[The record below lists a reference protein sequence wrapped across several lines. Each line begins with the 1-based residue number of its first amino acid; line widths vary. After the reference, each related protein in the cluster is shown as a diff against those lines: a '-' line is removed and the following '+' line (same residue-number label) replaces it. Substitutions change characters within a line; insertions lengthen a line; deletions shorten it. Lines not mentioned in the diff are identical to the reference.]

1 MADFNFENL
10 TEEQKAAIQE
20 FLYKKY
26 SEQPSSDESQ
36 FVIPFIAMN
45 DGHTPAQVK
54 AIAKGLYK
62 DIQRSPFLRKT
73 GTFTEDGRI
82 EDIDITPLVY
92 YGTLQQAKIAP
103 TLENI
108 DVKLYF
114 REPALHKVPSND
126 PSNGEFADSYVWREL
141 PVGFH
146 VYNNDTVYGYEWL
159 VLQDNYVGTN
169 GIYNLHMNIEDG
181 IGVCKFAGTQAPI
194 NLAGVQYKIV
204 ITAKNLWNREFSL
217 LDSMPLLHSLTASS
231 DELAPTVNA
240 IKEYYAKAVETLKV
254 VTKELYV
261 ADAEEPVLYANED
274 GVTINNLTLGNIEN
288 LEAFVTALSEDLDG
302 HRNAAIDGA
311 DYDEDGKLLSPH
323 GIKNTGFTGNIA
335 AHSLDGL
342 TLSNGYQALV
352 DNVVGRYA
360 YIPFVA
366 NDNSIGLG
374 TTINYYTRGAG
385 VDPTLMYRRTFEA
398 LPRTNTLNIVDI
410 SGQDELS
417 NVLYSLAIGTN
428 IFNASLEKADE
439 ILTVKLTAGNAKRDP
454 VKLDVNTVAT
464 SKVELG
470 DDTIVDKAWVD
481 YISGSSS
488 IAYKIPIS
496 ELLAIKVK
504 DSLGADLV
512 PNRETDADGYPVTT
526 WDTSDFEDHDLE
538 LAAKAFTEDGFNT
551 AEGATG
557 LDKLGSALQALYELP
572 LSTYEYKRGQQSYKE
587 QIGIFVERVNQ
598 FRDKLAELRGTGEGA
613 NGVPAADNYLVHKR
627 ATCLQSN
634 NEKIVDYDKGLS
646 IADNSLDQGTDF
658 TARVANNE
666 YTYTEEEIK
675 SIAHYLDL
683 MTSKQELQHEIR
695 NTVGILLKA
704 AKETQERLIDVETA
718 VYGFDAETI
727 PGSDASRK
735 AFVDG
740 HIATELQTVLNSSPL
755 LLGLNRLMRAVCL
768 ELYNTTDLESIDAEI
783 RSVVG
788 DSDTLKEKV
797 TVKSRMD
804 KVDDILSAL
813 ITQSSAITKYYTEN
827 VFNDES
833 AHTYTD
839 VYDIAGTKQTITDD
853 ATITEDEHILDNLAD
868 DHTETKDAD
877 KDRLWRNLPAAEDVT
892 DEAKDAVTFANIAD
906 STHKHT
912 PKAEESGSVRVPETV
927 EFEHTDIDKDGNP
940 TVRTW
945 KGLAIEKD
953 EETGTYHPV
962 FKTKAVAW
970 DHDKLERIN
979 KKLSEVTKDV
989 YGTDDVT
996 ASLPN
1001 RTEVLRRNITN
1012 LVDDLYPNRSFA
1024 VEKPHDV
1031 GDEESDIRLPF
1042 KTSKVQVP
1050 EEASVASMQT
1060 DEPDDTET
1068 HTSIIPWIDNE
1079 LFNFSIA
1086 NNFVRTFDDATTREV
1101 FNNRLFNL
1109 YDDPKGYLKNKQISL
1124 RSVGN
1129 GIVDGLNFDS
1139 SKLVTDPTVFDPANY
1154 GTYKKAYSRLDML
1167 ENLIGVKDCYI
1178 TDLLQPT
1185 TAEAKSAILD
1195 SLGIDSLNATILD
1208 AEAQKQDLVQ
1218 VRAHL
1223 VTLRDTLT
1231 ARIGVV
1237 SNQITTIDR
1246 ELQDGANEV
1255 ARCESEYNQAV
1266 ASMNSREQ
1274 ELHTAE
1280 AAVVEA
1286 QNAVTSAQATLDAA
1300 SAATAA
1306 AWEAYQEAIRNRNNA
1321 DMAWRD
1327 AGRLLENQSQD
1338 NYTYQNFYENA
1349 RSLASRLQTT
1359 ATQCIRNGF
1368 TGLGKI
1374 PSAAEELGEGYDENS
1389 VFNAIVDSSSDLY
1402 FAISNS
1408 AVSGY
1413 LYSTGGTLYYS
1424 PTNALIDKINAE
1436 ATEFIAIRQAAFDAA
1451 IENHNTRLQ
1460 RDYDEALE
1468 EYTTYQNWKNEYAS
1482 IPNKDREA
1490 WLAEHPMPT
1499 VREVPPT
1506 LPTFANTVD
1515 DLDPAE
1521 KSALPDPE
1529 SLVKVFD
1536 EDTSVSVYNL
1546 ENAYLPILAWNRIVE
1561 GLVDDVN
1568 EYENLYNE
1576 ASTTQRVAIN
1586 SDLQKHRNY
1595 EDETGTAYRNAV
1607 DIEQQK
1613 QTDWNSCSYA
1623 ENQAN
1628 QARVDAVGFLDNKR
1642 TAVDTARTRY
1652 ETATVN
1658 VATCNSNLNVATNAQ
1673 ASRQATKTSLEETKQ
1688 HFENYRTATVARLNE
1703 LDTNLNGIFDLL
1715 PSYTAELSF
1724 QDLRYAIGLIEDDEK
1739 DEAAAE
1745 LLASSNLGFV
1755 LSRKQK
1761 TIQERVTTL
1770 EAFADEISKGL
1781 GIIDRCRLLEE
1792 QTLRDLRDS
1801 GDFISNLRFESQNAI
1816 DTLHHLAE
1824 LNSDQ
1829 NEEHLIFDLDLSE
1842 SFKTETVDTRAHN
1855 ADIWKI
1861 VRCSKEVSKS
1871 AYDERAAKYTI
1882 TGRLAIDPNYLNFA
1896 EANTQIQNSYEQWA
1910 TTAYTITVKY
1920 ISSPNEIAATTSADY
1935 YKTIYL
1941 FRKTPTTK
1949 LYRLFNNADN
1959 STAHID
1965 EVLVGGKGWQNQT
1978 EYNIYKTM
1986 SDMFTSL
1993 FTKNL
1998 DDVNSLYYKMMKLAH
2013 PTGSMCMTLE
2023 NPLTGDPRSNPL
2035 SGGRYYYP
2043 DSESIFGTSGNINN
2057 ANSLIISAASSASR
2071 PDRLIPGNPAAEFG
2085 GLWLLVGRTYMPK
2098 TSAVSVSTKSVLD
2111 SFTIQGTS
2119 MSASYD
2125 YSYAS
2130 GYSYNVSPNPHS
2142 HDAAINKTGVVSGV
2156 SDARLEPMYIW
2167 VRVDGST
2174 YNIGNGTNN
2183 ATNADSSANSSGTS
2197 SGATGGSSSS
2207 SGGYS
2212 SSSDGFAWH
2221 SDDVQNSSSSSGDKT
2236 GHVNLIP

>member
-54 AIAKGLYK
+54 AVAKGLYK

-126 PSNGEFADSYVWREL
+126 PSNGDFADSYVWREL

-261 ADAEEPVLYANED
+261 ADTEDPVLFANED
-274 GVTINNLTLGNIEN
+274 GVTIKNLTLGNIEN
-288 LEAFVTALSEDLDG
+288 LETFITALSEDFDD
-302 HRNAAIDGA
+302 HKNTAIENAE
-311 DYDEDGKLLSPH
+311 YTEDGKLLSPH
-323 GIKNTGFTGNIA
+323 GIKNAGFKGNLA

-352 DNVVGRYA
+352 DDVVGKYA
-360 YIPFVA
+360 YIPYVA

-374 TTINYYTRGAG
+374 TTVNFYTRGAG
-385 VDPTLMYRRTFEA
+385 VDPTLMYKRTFEV

-428 IFNASLEKADE
+428 IFNASLEKANE
-439 ILTVKLTAGNAKRDP
+439 ILTVRLTAGNAKKDP
-454 VKLDVNTVAT
+454 VKLDVNTVST

-470 DDTIVDKAWVD
+470 GETIVDKAWVD
-481 YISGSSS
+481 YVSGNSS

-496 ELLAIKVK
+496 ELLAIKIK

-512 PNRETDADGYPVTT
+512 PNRATDADGYPVTT
-526 WDTSDFEDHDLE
+526 WDTTDFEDHDLE
-538 LAAKAFTEDGFNT
+538 LAAKTFTEDGFNT
-551 AEGATG
+551 AEGVAG
-557 LDKLGSALQALYELP
+557 LDKLGSALQAIYELP

-598 FRDKLAELRGTGEGA
+598 FRDKLAELRGTGEGE
-613 NGVPAADNYLVHKR
+613 NGVPASDNYLVHKR

-634 NEKIVDYDKGLS
+634 NEKIVDYNKGLS
-646 IADNSLDQGTDF
+646 TTDNSLDQGTDF
-658 TARVANNE
+658 TARVTNNE

-735 AFVDG
+735 AFIDG
-740 HIATELQTVLNSSPL
+740 HISKDLQTVLNSSPL

-788 DSDTLKEKV
+788 DSDTLKDKV

-813 ITQSSAITKYYTEN
+813 ITQASAITKYYTEN
-827 VFNDES
+827 VTNDES

-839 VYDIAGTKQTITDD
+839 IYNAEGTVQTISAE

-868 DHTETKDAD
+868 DHTETKDVD
-877 KDRLWRNLPAAEDVT
+877 KDRLWRNLPAAEDIT
-892 DEAKDAVTFANIAD
+892 AEAKEAVTFANIAD

-912 PKAEESGSVRVPETV
+912 PKAEESGSVRVPEVV
-927 EFEHTDIDKDGNP
+927 EFEHTDIDKDGKP
-940 TVRTW
+940 TIRTW

-953 EETGTYHPV
+953 KETGTYHPI

-1024 VEKPHDV
+1024 VEKSHDV
-1031 GDEESDIRLPF
+1031 GDDESDIRLPF
-1042 KTSKVQVP
+1042 KTSKIQTP
-1050 EEASVASMQT
+1050 EEDSVASMQL
-1060 DEPDDTET
+1060 DEPEDTET
-1068 HTSIIPWIDNE
+1068 HTSIIPWIDSE
-1079 LFNFSIA
+1079 LFNFSIS
-1086 NNFVRTFDDATTREV
+1086 NNFVKTFEDVKTREV

-1109 YDDPKGYLKNKQISL
+1109 YDEPKGYLKNKQISL

-1129 GIVDGLNFDS
+1129 GIVDGLKFDT
-1139 SKLVTDPTVFDPANY
+1139 SKLVTDPTVFDPENY

-1167 ENLIGVKDCYI
+1167 ENIIGVKDCYI
-1178 TDLLQPT
+1178 TDLLQP
-1185 TAEAKSAILD
+1185 ENSEFKSAILD
-1195 SLGIDSLNATILD
+1195 SLGIDSLNSTILD
-1208 AEAQKQDLVQ
+1208 AEAQRQDLVQ

-1223 VTLRDTLT
+1223 VTLKETLT
-1231 ARIGVV
+1231 ARIAETDT
-1237 SNQITTIDR
+1237 QIAEHDR
-1246 ELQDGANEV
+1246 NLQELEAN
-1255 ARCESEYNQAV
+1255 ATDLQNALNQAE
-1266 ASMNSREQ
+1266 ASKDTEQAKLVTLQSQVKDAQESLNTATAAQTEANQLIEVRNEELTNANTLLTQAQDAYSNRGTELDNLRSKRNLKLIYDKEVFDDISALRTATHDCILSYFQANGNETVPETVGDLEGTKFTENSIINALQNGADGQYFYTFAQATRHVTLSATETYKYSNATI
-1274 ELHTAE
+1274 LAE
-1280 AAVVEA
+1280 AINTEVEKFLEKDNAPDPEGLVKPVDPAVFNVIYTDKNKKAEEFANIYLPVLAWSEVLKYLDEYYENFKEGEYALDQEAYVSILEKQQDWENHQDETGLKLKEAEDAYSEADQAYRASLRAA
-1286 QNAVTSAQATLDAA
+1286 QNAKNEAD
-1300 SAATAA
+1300 SAA
-1306 AWEAYQEAIRNRNNA
+1306 
-1321 DMAWRD
+1321 
-1327 AGRLLENQSQD
+1327 
-1338 NYTYQNFYENA
+1338 
-1349 RSLASRLQTT
+1349 
-1359 ATQCIRNGF
+1359 
-1368 TGLGKI
+1368 
-1374 PSAAEELGEGYDENS
+1374 
-1389 VFNAIVDSSSDLY
+1389 
-1402 FAISNS
+1402 
-1408 AVSGY
+1408 
-1413 LYSTGGTLYYS
+1413 
-1424 PTNALIDKINAE
+1424 NALGNANAAVETQKIIITNK
-1436 ATEFIAIRQAAFDAA
+1436 EFDI
-1451 IENHNTRLQ
+1451 TRA
-1460 RDYDEALE
+1460 RA
-1468 EYTTYQNWKNEYAS
+1468 
-1482 IPNKDREA
+1482 
-1490 WLAEHPMPT
+1490 
-1499 VREVPPT
+1499 
-1506 LPTFANTVD
+1506 
-1515 DLDPAE
+1515 
-1521 KSALPDPE
+1521 
-1529 SLVKVFD
+1529 
-1536 EDTSVSVYNL
+1536 NL
-1546 ENAYLPILAWNRIVE
+1546 ENALQA
-1561 GLVDDVN
+1561 VN
-1568 EYENLYNE
+1568 
-1576 ASTTQRVAIN
+1576 
-1586 SDLQKHRNY
+1586 
-1595 EDETGTAYRNAV
+1595 
-1607 DIEQQK
+1607 
-1613 QTDWNSCSYA
+1613 
-1623 ENQAN
+1623 
-1628 QARVDAVGFLDNKR
+1628 
-1642 TAVDTARTRY
+1642 
-1652 ETATVN
+1652 TATIQK
-1658 VATCNSNLNVATNAQ
+1658 NAWE
-1673 ASRQATKTSLEETKQ
+1673 STRQ
-1688 HFENYRTATVARLNE
+1688 HFVDYKTATVAKLNE
-1703 LDTNLNGIFDLL
+1703 LDTNLNGIFNLL
-1715 PSYTAELSF
+1715 PSYTAELNF
-1724 QDLRYAIGLIEDDEK
+1724 QDLRRIIGLITEEEEDK
-1739 DEAAAE
+1739 VAPE

-1761 TIQERVTTL
+1761 TLQERVTTL
-1770 EAFADEISKGL
+1770 EAFADEISKGF
-1781 GIIDRCRLLEE
+1781 GIVDRCRLLEE
-1792 QTLRDLRDS
+1792 QVLRDLQDS

-1861 VRCSKEVSKS
+1861 IKYSKEVSKS
-1871 AYDERAAKYTI
+1871 AYDEGASKYTI
-1882 TGRLAIDPNYLNFA
+1882 TGRLAVDPNYLNFA
-1896 EANTQIQNSYEQWA
+1896 EPNTQIRSKYEQWS
-1910 TTAYTITVKY
+1910 TGPYTITVKY
-1920 ISSPNEIAATTSADY
+1920 ISSASEVASTSATEY
-1935 YKTIYL
+1935 YYTIYL
-1941 FRKTPTTK
+1941 LRKTPTK
-1949 LYRLFNNADN
+1949 ALHRLFNTAEDN
-1959 STAHID
+1959 TANIG

-1993 FTKNL
+1993 FTKNV
-1998 DDVNSLYYKMMKLAH
+1998 DDVNSLYYKMMKLSH
-2013 PTGSMCMTLE
+2013 PVGDLQMSIESPLAYDLLCSNLSSKFGSGYTHVFE
-2023 NPLTGDPRSNPL
+2023 
-2035 SGGRYYYP
+2035 
-2043 DSESIFGTSGNINN
+2043 GNINLV
-2057 ANSLIISAASSASR
+2057 NSVILEWAGDASR
-2071 PDRLIPGNPAAEFG
+2071 LDRNIPGNPATEFG
-2085 GLWLLVGRTYMPK
+2085 GKWILVGRACMPK
-2098 TSAVSVSTKSVLD
+2098 TSVLSVASKRVITDVAVDNQALQLQSFIDTNFVITST
-2111 SFTIQGTS
+2111 
-2119 MSASYD
+2119 A
-2125 YSYAS
+2125 
-2130 GYSYNVSPNPHS
+2130 SPNPHS
-2142 HDAAINKTGVVSGV
+2142 HSTTVSHSAVVEGVA
-2156 SDARLEPMYIW
+2156 DARLTPIYIW
-2167 VRVDGST
+2167 MRIDDEITPVLSDTKDLVT
-2174 YNIGNGTNN
+2174 
-2183 ATNADSSANSSGTS
+2183 AN
-2197 SGATGGSSSS
+2197 
-2207 SGGYS
+2207 
-2212 SSSDGFAWH
+2212 
-2221 SDDVQNSSSSSGDKT
+2221 
-2236 GHVNLIP
+2236 

>member
-114 REPALHKVPSND
+114 REPSLHKVPSND

-261 ADAEEPVLYANED
+261 ANAEDPILYANED

-288 LEAFVTALSEDLDG
+288 LEAFVTALSEDFDG
-302 HRNAAIDGA
+302 HKNAAIDGA
-311 DYDEDGKLLSPH
+311 EYDDDGKLLSPH
-323 GIKNTGFTGNIA
+323 GIRNTGFTGNIA

-374 TTINYYTRGAG
+374 TTVNFYTRGAG
-385 VDPTLMYRRTFEA
+385 VDPTLMYKRTFEA

-454 VKLDVNTVAT
+454 VKLDVNTIAT

-470 DDTIVDKAWVD
+470 GDTVVDKAWVD
-481 YISGSSS
+481 YISGNSS

-496 ELLAIKVK
+496 ELLAIRVK

-877 KDRLWRNLPAAEDVT
+877 KDRFWRNLPAAEDVT
-892 DEAKDAVTFANIAD
+892 DEAKEAVTFANIAD

-979 KKLSEVTKDV
+979 KKLSEVTKDI

-1024 VEKPHDV
+1024 VEKSHDV

-1042 KTSKVQVP
+1042 KTSKIQIP
-1050 EEASVASMQT
+1050 EENKVAAMQT
-1060 DEPDDTET
+1060 DEPDDTEE
-1068 HTSIIPWIDNE
+1068 HTSIVTWFDNE

-1086 NNFVRTFDDATTREV
+1086 NNFVRTFDDTTTREV

-1185 TAEAKSAILD
+1185 TPEAKSAILD
-1195 SLGIDSLNATILD
+1195 SLGIDSLNATVLD
-1208 AEAQKQDLVQ
+1208 AEAQRQDLVQ

-1231 ARIGVV
+1231 ARIATVD
-1237 SNQITTIDR
+1237 NQITESNRRLQEIDSTIANSASTLSQAETERDTQVAKLNNIQNLLDTAIEEAQTAQEEYNAAIQLETEKATELR
-1246 ELQDGANEV
+1246 EASTAVIIAQSAYDTKTSELQNQQNNFAVKAEFYSDVSSQAQRFSDDIQSCILSAMSSKG
-1255 ARCESEYNQAV
+1255 YNG
-1266 ASMNSREQ
+1266 
-1274 ELHTAE
+1274 
-1280 AAVVEA
+1280 
-1286 QNAVTSAQATLDAA
+1286 
-1300 SAATAA
+1300 
-1306 AWEAYQEAIRNRNNA
+1306 I
-1321 DMAWRD
+1321 
-1327 AGRLLENQSQD
+1327 
-1338 NYTYQNFYENA
+1338 
-1349 RSLASRLQTT
+1349 
-1359 ATQCIRNGF
+1359 
-1368 TGLGKI
+1368 
-1374 PSAAEELGEGYDENS
+1374 
-1389 VFNAIVDSSSDLY
+1389 
-1402 FAISNS
+1402 
-1408 AVSGY
+1408 
-1413 LYSTGGTLYYS
+1413 
-1424 PTNALIDKINAE
+1424 PTNASQLQDDDTKYTLVDALSDIYLYAMSSLNYSISRYTNLGERLDYFPREDLADVIDAIVEEFLTLKETAIQNAID
-1436 ATEFIAIRQAAFDAA
+1436 AHNNALQA
-1451 IENHNTRLQ
+1451 E
-1460 RDYDEALE
+1460 YDTALE
-1468 EYTTYQNWKNEYAS
+1468 IYQAYQNWLRDFNAVAEADRPAWELQHPRPPVATTAPELPAKITS
-1482 IPNKDREA
+1482 IDGLTE
-1490 WLAEHPMPT
+1490 E
-1499 VREVPPT
+1499 
-1506 LPTFANTVD
+1506 
-1515 DLDPAE
+1515 E
-1521 KSALPDPE
+1521 KATLPDPE
-1529 SLVKVFD
+1529 NKVKAVRSGIDFRD
-1536 EDTSVSVYNL
+1536 V
-1546 ENAYLPILAWNRIVE
+1546 YLPILDWNKVVTGLAAKKAEYGNAYNTNIQSRNEAANALTEHQLKHSDE
-1561 GLVDDVN
+1561 GIALNDALAVRDSKDSEHSAAAQDVN
-1568 EYENLYNE
+1568 RKWTAKDVADRSVNSFEEQKRIQEGVVNSAEAEVDYHRRDYNE
-1576 ASTTQRVAIN
+1576 AVN
-1586 SDLQKHRNY
+1586 SRDR
-1595 EDETGTAYRNAV
+1595 E
-1607 DIEQQK
+1607 
-1613 QTDWNSCSYA
+1613 
-1623 ENQAN
+1623 
-1628 QARVDAVGFLDNKR
+1628 
-1642 TAVDTARTRY
+1642 
-1652 ETATVN
+1652 
-1658 VATCNSNLNVATNAQ
+1658 
-1673 ASRQATKTSLEETKQ
+1673 TSLNEALGRTKQ
-1688 HFENYRTATVARLNE
+1688 HFENYRTSTIARLNE
-1703 LDTNLNGIFDLL
+1703 LDTNLNGIFNLL
-1715 PSYTAELSF
+1715 PSYTAELNF
-1724 QDLRYAIGLIEDDEK
+1724 QDLRYAIGLIEENEK
-1739 DEAAAE
+1739 DEVAAE

-1770 EAFADEISKGL
+1770 EAFADEIAKGL

-1792 QTLRDLRDS
+1792 QTLRDLKDS
-1801 GDFISNLRFESQNAI
+1801 GDFITNLRFESQNAI

-1824 LNSDQ
+1824 LNSSQ

-1842 SFKTETVDTRAHN
+1842 SFRTETRDTRAHN
-1855 ADIWKI
+1855 ADVWKI
-1861 VRCSKEVSKS
+1861 IKCSKEVSKS
-1871 AYDERAAKYTI
+1871 AYDEGAAKYTI

-1896 EANTQIQNSYEQWA
+1896 EDNTQIRNNYEQWD
-1910 TTAYTITVKY
+1910 TSAYTVTVKY
-1920 ISSPNEIAATTSADY
+1920 ISSESEIAATTSAEY

-1941 FRKTPTTK
+1941 FRKTPTTQ

-1959 STAHID
+1959 STAHIE

-1986 SDMFTSL
+1986 SNMFSSL
-1993 FTKNL
+1993 FTKNI

-2013 PTGSMCMTLE
+2013 PTNSMYMTTI
-2023 NPLTGDPRSNPL
+2023 NPLQGNQSSNPL
-2035 SGGRYYYP
+2035 LRDLSSNSWWGSSSSYI
-2043 DSESIFGTSGNINN
+2043 EETIFGYSGNTSN
-2057 ANSLIISAASSASR
+2057 ANTHIVRYAANTAR
-2071 PDRLIPGNPAAEFG
+2071 EDRQIPGNPANEFG
-2085 GLWLLVGRTYMPK
+2085 GVWILVGRACLPK
-2098 TSAVSVSTKSVLD
+2098 TAAVEVGSRDVLTGASVQATSLDVSSSGSSYALYNNGYPAGTGYSVVST
-2111 SFTIQGTS
+2111 I
-2119 MSASYD
+2119 
-2125 YSYAS
+2125 
-2130 GYSYNVSPNPHS
+2130 NPNPHG
-2142 HDAAINKTGVVSGV
+2142 HGLNTNGAGVVKSV
-2156 SDARLEPMYIW
+2156 TDARLAPVYIW
-2167 VRVDGST
+2167 MRVDGAANNNPYFSNTNVTATAT
-2174 YNIGNGTNN
+2174 YG
-2183 ATNADSSANSSGTS
+2183 ADAR
-2197 SGATGGSSSS
+2197 
-2207 SGGYS
+2207 
-2212 SSSDGFAWH
+2212 
-2221 SDDVQNSSSSSGDKT
+2221 
-2236 GHVNLIP
+2236 

>member
-254 VTKELYV
+254 VTEELYV
-261 ADAEEPVLYANED
+261 ANAEDPVLYANED

-311 DYDEDGKLLSPH
+311 EYDEDGKLLSPH

-374 TTINYYTRGAG
+374 TTVNFYTRGAG

-417 NVLYSLAIGTN
+417 NVLYSLAVGTN

-454 VKLDVNTVAT
+454 VKLDVNTIAT

-481 YISGSSS
+481 YISGNSS

-504 DSLGADLV
+504 DSLGAGLV

-538 LAAKAFTEDGFNT
+538 LAAKAFTEAGFNT

-877 KDRLWRNLPAAEDVT
+877 KDRFWRNLPAAEDVS
-892 DEAKDAVTFANIAD
+892 DEAKEAVTFANIAD

-1042 KTSKVQVP
+1042 KTSRIQVP
-1050 EEASVASMQT
+1050 EEASVAPMQT
-1060 DEPDDTET
+1060 DEPDDTEE
-1068 HTSIIPWIDNE
+1068 HTSIVTWFDNE
-1079 LFNFSIA
+1079 LFNFSVA
-1086 NNFVRTFDDATTREV
+1086 NNFVKTFDDATTREV

-1139 SKLVTDPTVFDPANY
+1139 SKLVTDPTVFDPTNY

-1185 TAEAKSAILD
+1185 TSEAKSAILD
-1195 SLGIDSLNATILD
+1195 SLGIDSLNATVLD

-1231 ARIGVV
+1231 ARIASTDNLITESNRRLQEIDNTV
-1237 SNQITTIDR
+1237 SNSATAVSQAEASRDAEIR
-1246 ELQDGANEV
+1246 ELNNLQSLLETAMSNAQAAQEAYDA
-1255 ARCESEYNQAV
+1255 ATQAYN
-1266 ASMNSREQ
+1266 
-1274 ELHTAE
+1274 
-1280 AAVVEA
+1280 EA
-1286 QNAVTSAQATLDAA
+1286 Q
-1300 SAATAA
+1300 
-1306 AWEAYQEAIRNRNNA
+1306 EAYVAAQVAETTAQTAYNNKGDELQRQLNSLA
-1321 DMAWRD
+1321 TKSSFYTL
-1327 AGRLLENQSQD
+1327 AGQ
-1338 NYTYQNFYENA
+1338 Y
-1349 RSLASRLQTT
+1349 ASRLKDDVMDCIENAMASRGYGSVPTNTSQLQNGDTENTIVNATSNIYWYTAGSLNSSNSVYTNLGELLTYSSREDLANAIDSIIVEFLEVKNTAIQNAIDTHNTT
-1359 ATQCIRNGF
+1359 AQEAYNVE
-1368 TGLGKI
+1368 K
-1374 PSAAEELGEGYDENS
+1374 AKYDAYQKWLRD
-1389 VFNAIVDSSSDLY
+1389 FNAL
-1402 FAISNS
+1402 A
-1408 AVSGY
+1408 
-1413 LYSTGGTLYYS
+1413 
-1424 PTNALIDKINAE
+1424 DKDK
-1436 ATEFIAIRQAAFDAA
+1436 AAWQ
-1451 IENHNTRLQ
+1451 E
-1460 RDYDEALE
+1460 
-1468 EYTTYQNWKNEYAS
+1468 QN
-1482 IPNKDREA
+1482 
-1490 WLAEHPMPT
+1490 PMPT
-1499 VREVPPT
+1499 PV
-1506 LPTFANTVD
+1506 TVAPEMPVLISSVD
-1515 DLDPAE
+1515 GLTDEEKATIPDIENKVSTISDGTDLKD
-1521 KSALPDPE
+1521 
-1529 SLVKVFD
+1529 V
-1536 EDTSVSVYNL
+1536 
-1546 ENAYLPILAWNRIVE
+1546 YLPILDWSKLITKLGAQVNDYEDIASSIEQDRIDADEALAKHQRRESTE
-1561 GLVDDVN
+1561 GQNYSSATSAREEAGRTANSASVAKDTKYNEKRAADNAVSGLNDAVNIQTNDVN
-1568 EYENLYNE
+1568 IAEGELEYRRRDYNAAVNSREKEE
-1576 ASTTQRVAIN
+1576 A
-1586 SDLQKHRNY
+1586 
-1595 EDETGTAYRNAV
+1595 
-1607 DIEQQK
+1607 
-1613 QTDWNSCSYA
+1613 
-1623 ENQAN
+1623 
-1628 QARVDAVGFLDNKR
+1628 
-1642 TAVDTARTRY
+1642 
-1652 ETATVN
+1652 
-1658 VATCNSNLNVATNAQ
+1658 LNE
-1673 ASRQATKTSLEETKQ
+1673 SLGKTKQ
-1688 HFENYRTATVARLNE
+1688 HFENYRSSTVARLNE

-1715 PSYTAELSF
+1715 PSYTAELNF
-1724 QDLRYAIGLIEDDEK
+1724 QDLRYAIGLIEDNEK
-1739 DEAAAE
+1739 DEVAAE

-1770 EAFADEISKGL
+1770 EAFADEIAKGL

-1792 QTLRDLRDS
+1792 QALRDLKDS

-1824 LNSDQ
+1824 LNSSQ

-1855 ADIWKI
+1855 ADVWKI
-1861 VRCSKEVSKS
+1861 VEYSKEVSKS
-1871 AYDERAAKYTI
+1871 AYDEGAAKYTI
-1882 TGRLAIDPNYLNFA
+1882 TGRLAVDPNYLNFA
-1896 EANTQIQNSYEQWA
+1896 EDSTQIRNSYEQWS
-1910 TTAYTITVKY
+1910 TGSYTITVKY
-1920 ISSPNEIAATTSADY
+1920 ISSASEIAATTSADY

-1941 FRKTPTTK
+1941 FRKTPTSQLYK
-1949 LYRLFNNADN
+1949 LFSNADN
-1959 STAHID
+1959 ATADIGV
-1965 EVLVGGKGWQNQT
+1965 VLDGGKGWQNQT
-1978 EYNIYKTM
+1978 EYNIYKTI
-1986 SDMFTSL
+1986 SNMFSSL
-1993 FTKNL
+1993 FTKNI

-2013 PTGSMCMTLE
+2013 PTSSMYMTTI
-2023 NPLTGDPRSNPL
+2023 NPLQGDQVSNPL
-2035 SGGRYYYP
+2035 LRDLGSWYAE
-2043 DSESIFGTSGNINN
+2043 ESIFGYSGNTSN
-2057 ANSLIISAASSASR
+2057 ANTHIVRYAASSTR
-2071 PDRLIPGNPAAEFG
+2071 EDRKIPGNPANEFG
-2085 GLWLLVGRTYMPK
+2085 GTWILVGRTCMPK
-2098 TSAVSVSTKSVLD
+2098 TDVISVGSKDVMTGASCDSESLSVSSSGSTYQQTD
-2111 SFTIQGTS
+2111 SNGYPAGT
-2119 MSASYD
+2119 
-2125 YSYAS
+2125 
-2130 GYSYNVSPNPHS
+2130 GYSVSSYVYPNPHS
-2142 HDAAINKTGVVSGV
+2142 HNLSKNYAGVVKSV
-2156 SDARLEPMYIW
+2156 TDARLAPVYIW
-2167 VRVDGST
+2167 MRVDGAA
-2174 YNIGNGTNN
+2174 NTNPYF
-2183 ATNADSSANSSGTS
+2183 ADTRTTASAFL
-2197 SGATGGSSSS
+2197 GA
-2207 SGGYS
+2207 
-2212 SSSDGFAWH
+2212 DAR
-2221 SDDVQNSSSSSGDKT
+2221 
-2236 GHVNLIP
+2236 

>member
-54 AIAKGLYK
+54 AVAKGLYK

-114 REPALHKVPSND
+114 REPTLHKVPSND

-261 ADAEEPVLYANED
+261 ADTEDPVLFANEN
-274 GVTINNLTLGNIEN
+274 GVTIRNLTLGNIEN
-288 LEAFVTALSEDLDG
+288 LETFITALSEDFDD
-302 HRNAAIDGA
+302 HKNTAIENAE
-311 DYDEDGKLLSPH
+311 YTEDGKLLSPH
-323 GIKNTGFTGNIA
+323 GIKNAGFKGNLA

-352 DNVVGRYA
+352 DDVVGKYA
-360 YIPFVA
+360 YIPYVA

-374 TTINYYTRGAG
+374 TTVNFYTRGAG
-385 VDPTLMYRRTFEA
+385 VDPTLMYKRTFEA

-428 IFNASLEKADE
+428 IFNASLEKANE
-439 ILTVKLTAGNAKRDP
+439 ILTVKLTAGNAKKDP
-454 VKLDVNTVAT
+454 VKLDVNTVST

-470 DDTIVDKAWVD
+470 EETIVDKAWVD
-481 YISGSSS
+481 YVSGNSS

-512 PNRETDADGYPVTT
+512 PNRATDADGYPVTT
-526 WDTSDFEDHDLE
+526 WDTTDFEDHDLE
-538 LAAKAFTEDGFNT
+538 LAAKTFTEDGFNT
-551 AEGATG
+551 AEGVAG
-557 LDKLGSALQALYELP
+557 LDKLGSALQAIYELP

-598 FRDKLAELRGTGEGA
+598 FRDKLAELRGTGEGE
-613 NGVPAADNYLVHKR
+613 NGVPASDNYLVHKR

-634 NEKIVDYDKGLS
+634 NEKIVDYNKGLS
-646 IADNSLDQGTDF
+646 ITDNSLDQGTDF

-666 YTYTEEEIK
+666 YTYTEEEVK

-735 AFVDG
+735 AFIDG
-740 HIATELQTVLNSSPL
+740 HVSKDLQTVLNSSPL

-788 DSDTLKEKV
+788 DSDTLKDKV

-813 ITQSSAITKYYTEN
+813 ITQASAITKYYTEN
-827 VFNDES
+827 VTNDES

-839 VYDIAGTKQTITDD
+839 IYNAEGTVQTISTE

-868 DHTETKDAD
+868 DHTETKDVD

-892 DEAKDAVTFANIAD
+892 VEAKEAVTFANIAD

-912 PKAEESGSVRVPETV
+912 PKAEESGSVRVPEIV
-927 EFEHTDIDKDGNP
+927 EFEHTDIDKDGKP

-953 EETGTYHPV
+953 KETGTYHPI

-1024 VEKPHDV
+1024 IEKSHDV
-1031 GDEESDIRLPF
+1031 GDDESDIRLPF
-1042 KTSKVQVP
+1042 KTSKIQTP
-1050 EEASVASMQT
+1050 EEDSVASMQI
-1060 DEPDDTET
+1060 DEPEDTET

-1086 NNFVRTFDDATTREV
+1086 NSFVETFEDVKTREV

-1109 YDDPKGYLKNKQISL
+1109 YDEPKGYLKNKQISL

-1129 GIVDGLNFDS
+1129 GIVDGLKFDT
-1139 SKLVTDPTVFDPANY
+1139 SKLVTDPTVFDPENY

-1167 ENLIGVKDCYI
+1167 ENIIGVKDCYI
-1178 TDLLQPT
+1178 TDLLQP
-1185 TAEAKSAILD
+1185 ENSEFRSAILD
-1195 SLGIDSLNATILD
+1195 SLGIDSLNATVLD

-1223 VTLRDTLT
+1223 VTLKETLT
-1231 ARIGVV
+1231 ARIAETD
-1237 SNQITTIDR
+1237 NQIAEHDR
-1246 ELQDGANEV
+1246 NLQELEANATELQNAL
-1255 ARCESEYNQAV
+1255 NQAETSKDTEQAKLATLQSQVKDAQESLNTAV
-1266 ASMNSREQ
+1266 AAQTEAEQ
-1274 ELHTAE
+1274 LVEVRNEELTNAKTLHTQAQETYSNRGTELEDLISKRNMKLIYDRNVSKDISELRTTTRNCILSYFKANGIETIPETVGDLEGTEFTENSIINALQNGADTKYLFTFARSTEKITLSATEAYEYSNATVLAE
-1280 AAVVEA
+1280 AINTEVEKF
-1286 QNAVTSAQATLDAA
+1286 
-1300 SAATAA
+1300 
-1306 AWEAYQEAIRNRNNA
+1306 
-1321 DMAWRD
+1321 
-1327 AGRLLENQSQD
+1327 LEKD
-1338 NYTYQNFYENA
+1338 
-1349 RSLASRLQTT
+1349 
-1359 ATQCIRNGF
+1359 
-1368 TGLGKI
+1368 
-1374 PSAAEELGEGYDENS
+1374 
-1389 VFNAIVDSSSDLY
+1389 
-1402 FAISNS
+1402 
-1408 AVSGY
+1408 
-1413 LYSTGGTLYYS
+1413 
-1424 PTNALIDKINAE
+1424 NAL
-1436 ATEFIAIRQAAFDAA
+1436 
-1451 IENHNTRLQ
+1451 
-1460 RDYDEALE
+1460 
-1468 EYTTYQNWKNEYAS
+1468 
-1482 IPNKDREA
+1482 
-1490 WLAEHPMPT
+1490 
-1499 VREVPPT
+1499 
-1506 LPTFANTVD
+1506 
-1515 DLDPAE
+1515 DP
-1521 KSALPDPE
+1521 
-1529 SLVKVFD
+1529 
-1536 EDTSVSVYNL
+1536 
-1546 ENAYLPILAWNRIVE
+1546 E
-1561 GLVDDVN
+1561 GLVKPVDPAIFSTVGSTNAEDYANIYLPVLAWS
-1568 EYENLYNE
+1568 EVLKYLDEYYENFKEGEYALDSEDYV
-1576 ASTTQRVAIN
+1576 S
-1586 SDLQKHRNY
+1586 LQKKKQDWENRQ
-1595 EDETGTAYRNAV
+1595 DETGLKLNEAKAAYSEADQAYQDAQQAAQTATKAADNAAQV
-1607 DIEQQK
+1607 LG
-1613 QTDWNSCSYA
+1613 N
-1623 ENQAN
+1623 AN
-1628 QARVDAVGFLDNKR
+1628 
-1642 TAVDTARTRY
+1642 TAVETQKIIIANKELDIARIKTNLEY
-1652 ETATVN
+1652 ALQAVNTATVQK
-1658 VATCNSNLNVATNAQ
+1658 NAWENT
-1673 ASRQATKTSLEETKQ
+1673 RQ
-1688 HFENYRTATVARLNE
+1688 HFVDYKTATVARLNE
-1703 LDTNLNGIFDLL
+1703 LDTNLNGIFNLL

-1724 QDLRYAIGLIEDDEK
+1724 QDLRRIIGLIVEEEEDK
-1739 DEAAAE
+1739 VAPE

-1761 TIQERVTTL
+1761 TLQERVTTL
-1770 EAFADEISKGL
+1770 EAFADEISKGF
-1781 GIIDRCRLLEE
+1781 GIVDRCRLLEK
-1792 QTLRDLRDS
+1792 QVLRDLQDS
-1801 GDFISNLRFESQNAI
+1801 GDFISNLRFESQNVV

-1861 VRCSKEVSKS
+1861 IKYSKEVSKS
-1871 AYDERAAKYTI
+1871 AYDEGASKYTI
-1882 TGRLAIDPNYLNFA
+1882 TGRLAVDPNYLNFA
-1896 EANTQIQNSYEQWA
+1896 EPGTQIRSKYEQWS
-1910 TTAYTITVKY
+1910 TGPYTITVKY
-1920 ISSPNEIAATTSADY
+1920 ISSASEIASTSATEY
-1935 YKTIYL
+1935 YYTIYL
-1941 FRKTPTTK
+1941 LRKTPTK
-1949 LYRLFNNADN
+1949 ALHRLFNTAEDN
-1959 STAHID
+1959 TANIG

-1993 FTKNL
+1993 FTKNV
-1998 DDVNSLYYKMMKLAH
+1998 DDANSLYYKMMKLSH
-2013 PTGSMCMTLE
+2013 PVGDLQMSIE
-2023 NPLTGDPRSNPL
+2023 NPLDYDLL
-2035 SGGRYYYP
+2035 SSKLGQNSAY
-2043 DSESIFGTSGNINN
+2043 IFEKNINIG
-2057 ANSLIISAASSASR
+2057 NSVILEWAGDTSR
-2071 PDRLIPGNPAAEFG
+2071 LDRNIPGNPAAKFG
-2085 GLWLLVGRTYMPK
+2085 GKWILVGRACMPK
-2098 TSAVSVSTKSVLD
+2098 TTVLD
-2111 SFTIQGTS
+2111 VESEDVLNNVSIDSKVLDISSIIDASFMITSTI
-2119 MSASYD
+2119 
-2125 YSYAS
+2125 
-2130 GYSYNVSPNPHS
+2130 SPNPHS
-2142 HDAAINKTGVVSGV
+2142 HNVNLDMSAVVKGVA
-2156 SDARLEPMYIW
+2156 DARLTPIYIW
-2167 VRVDGST
+2167 MRVDDEIT
-2174 YNIGNGTNN
+2174 PVLNDTNDIVT
-2183 ATNADSSANSSGTS
+2183 AS
-2197 SGATGGSSSS
+2197 
-2207 SGGYS
+2207 
-2212 SSSDGFAWH
+2212 
-2221 SDDVQNSSSSSGDKT
+2221 
-2236 GHVNLIP
+2236 

>member
-20 FLYKKY
+20 FLYKNY
-26 SEQPSSDESQ
+26 SEQPSSDDSQ

-54 AIAKGLYK
+54 AVAKGLYK

-261 ADAEEPVLYANED
+261 ADTEDPVLFANED
-274 GVTINNLTLGNIEN
+274 GVTIKNLTLGNIEN
-288 LEAFVTALSEDLDG
+288 LETFITALSEDFDG
-302 HRNAAIDGA
+302 HRNAAIENA
-311 DYDEDGKLLSPH
+311 EYDKDGKLLSPH
-323 GIKNTGFTGNIA
+323 GIKNAGFKGNLA

-342 TLSNGYQALV
+342 TLSNGYQALI
-352 DNVVGRYA
+352 DDVVGKYA
-360 YIPFVA
+360 YIPYVA

-374 TTINYYTRGAG
+374 TTVNFYTRGAG
-385 VDPTLMYRRTFEA
+385 VDPTLMYKRTFEA
-398 LPRTNTLNIVDI
+398 LPRTSTLNIVDI

-428 IFNASLEKADE
+428 IFNASIEKANE

-454 VKLDVNTVAT
+454 VKLDVNTIST

-470 DDTIVDKAWVD
+470 GETIVDKAWVD
-481 YISGSSS
+481 YISGNSS

-504 DSLGADLV
+504 NSLGADLV
-512 PNRETDADGYPVTT
+512 PNRTTDADGYPVTT
-526 WDTSDFEDHDLE
+526 WDTADFEDHDLE
-538 LAAKAFTEDGFNT
+538 LAAKTFTEDGFNT
-551 AEGATG
+551 AEGITG
-557 LDKLGSALQALYELP
+557 LDKLGSALQAIYELP

-598 FRDKLAELRGTGEGA
+598 FRDKLAELRGTGEGE
-613 NGVPAADNYLVHKR
+613 NGVPASDNYLVHKR

-646 IADNSLDQGTDF
+646 TTDNILDQGTDF

-740 HIATELQTVLNSSPL
+740 HISEDLQTVLNSSPL

-788 DSDTLKEKV
+788 DSDTLKDKV

-813 ITQSSAITKYYTEN
+813 ITQASAITKYYTEN
-827 VFNDES
+827 VINDES

-839 VYDIAGTKQTITDD
+839 IYNTKGTAQTISAK

-877 KDRLWRNLPAAEDVT
+877 KDRFWRNLPSTEDVT
-892 DEAKDAVTFANIAD
+892 AEAKEAVAFANIAD

-912 PKAEESGSVRVPETV
+912 PKAEESGSVRVPEIV
-927 EFEHTDIDKDGNP
+927 EFEHTDVDKDGNP

-979 KKLSEVTKDV
+979 KKLSEVTKDI

-1024 VEKPHDV
+1024 VEKSHDV
-1031 GDEESDIRLPF
+1031 GDDESDIRLPF
-1042 KTSKVQVP
+1042 KTSKVQTP
-1050 EEASVASMQT
+1050 KEAKVAPMQT
-1060 DEPDDTET
+1060 DEPEDTET

-1079 LFNFSIA
+1079 LFNFSVA
-1086 NNFVRTFDDATTREV
+1086 NSFVKTFDDTKTREV

-1109 YDDPKGYLKNKQISL
+1109 YDEPKGYLKNKQISL

-1129 GIVDGLNFDS
+1129 GIVDGLKFDT
-1139 SKLVTDPTVFDPANY
+1139 SKLVTDPTVFDPENY

-1167 ENLIGVKDCYI
+1167 ENIIGVKDCYI
-1178 TDLLQPT
+1178 TDLLQP
-1185 TAEAKSAILD
+1185 ENSEFKSAILD
-1195 SLGIDSLNATILD
+1195 SLGIDSLNAVVLD
-1208 AEAQKQDLVQ
+1208 AEAQTQDLVQ

-1231 ARIGVV
+1231 ARIATTD
-1237 SNQITTIDR
+1237 NQITECNR
-1246 ELQDGANEV
+1246 NLQELEATVANLQNALSRAEASRDNEQAKLATLQSQV
-1255 ARCESEYNQAV
+1255 NDAQESLNTALAAQAEAEQFAETKRNEATNAFMLQLQAETDYRNRGTELNSLLSKVTAKVNYDQAV
-1266 ASMNSREQ
+1266 YGYMYDLQSAVSHCITEYFQTSSSDTGLVDIPKTAEDLEGTALTEDSIVNALQGGNSLQYIGTFGNISTSSNPSSTEEVYTYSNAEVLAEAINTEVERFLEKKEAAIAEAC
-1274 ELHTAE
+1274 ELHNAKAQEAYRSAE
-1280 AAVVEA
+1280 EEY
-1286 QNAVTSAQATLDAA
+1286 
-1300 SAATAA
+1300 
-1306 AWEAYQEAIRNRNNA
+1306 EAYQARYAAWNA
-1321 DMAWRD
+1321 QTEEYKAAHPFNELPVAQPTPPVDATSLEDLDDSEKANIPDLKGLVKSVAPEDFKNTETYANIFLPVLAWNDVVVYISEETGKFKEEVYDKDIEYKGEIEEQKRD
-1327 AGRLLENQSQD
+1327 WSSGLDE
-1338 NYTYQNFYENA
+1338 
-1349 RSLASRLQTT
+1349 
-1359 ATQCIRNGF
+1359 
-1368 TGLGKI
+1368 TGIKL
-1374 PSAAEELGEGYDENS
+1374 
-1389 VFNAIVDSSSDLY
+1389 
-1402 FAISNS
+1402 
-1408 AVSGY
+1408 
-1413 LYSTGGTLYYS
+1413 
-1424 PTNALIDKINAE
+1424 AE
-1436 ATEFIAIRQAAFDAA
+1436 AKAAYEEANRVANDANEAAHIATIGVVDANGNLESAKAAVKSQEVVVANKELDVTRTEA
-1451 IENHNTRLQ
+1451 
-1460 RDYDEALE
+1460 
-1468 EYTTYQNWKNEYAS
+1468 
-1482 IPNKDREA
+1482 
-1490 WLAEHPMPT
+1490 
-1499 VREVPPT
+1499 
-1506 LPTFANTVD
+1506 
-1515 DLDPAE
+1515 
-1521 KSALPDPE
+1521 
-1529 SLVKVFD
+1529 
-1536 EDTSVSVYNL
+1536 NL
-1546 ENAYLPILAWNRIVE
+1546 ENTRQ
-1561 GLVDDVN
+1561 
-1568 EYENLYNE
+1568 
-1576 ASTTQRVAIN
+1576 SIN
-1586 SDLQKHRNY
+1586 TITLQ
-1595 EDETGTAYRNAV
+1595 RNAWE
-1607 DIEQQK
+1607 D
-1613 QTDWNSCSYA
+1613 
-1623 ENQAN
+1623 
-1628 QARVDAVGFLDNKR
+1628 
-1642 TAVDTARTRY
+1642 
-1652 ETATVN
+1652 
-1658 VATCNSNLNVATNAQ
+1658 
-1673 ASRQATKTSLEETKQ
+1673 TKQ
-1688 HFENYRTATVARLNE
+1688 HFVDYRTATIARLNE
-1703 LDTNLNGIFDLL
+1703 LDTNLNGIFNLL
-1715 PSYTAELSF
+1715 PSYTAELNF
-1724 QDLRYAIGLIEDDEK
+1724 QDLRRIVGLVTEEEEDK
-1739 DEAAAE
+1739 VASE

-1761 TIQERVTTL
+1761 TLQERVTTL
-1770 EAFADEISKGL
+1770 EAFADEISKGF
-1781 GIIDRCRLLEE
+1781 GIVDRCRLLEE
-1792 QTLRDLRDS
+1792 QVLRDLQDS

-1842 SFKTETVDTRAHN
+1842 SFKTETVNTRAHN

-1861 VRCSKEVSKS
+1861 IKYSKEVSKS
-1871 AYDERAAKYTI
+1871 AYDEGTSKYTI
-1882 TGRLAIDPNYLNFA
+1882 TGRLAVDPNYLNFA
-1896 EANTQIQNSYEQWA
+1896 EPNTQIRSKYEQWS
-1910 TTAYTITVKY
+1910 TGPYTITVKY
-1920 ISSPNEIAATTSADY
+1920 ISSASEIASTSAPEY
-1935 YKTIYL
+1935 YYTIYL
-1941 FRKTPTTK
+1941 LRKTPTK
-1949 LYRLFNNADN
+1949 ALHRLFNTAEDQTAD
-1959 STAHID
+1959 IG

-1993 FTKNL
+1993 FTKNV

-2013 PTGSMCMTLE
+2013 PVGDLQMSTK
-2023 NPLTGDPRSNPL
+2023 NPLDYDLFSSNL
-2035 SGGRYYYP
+2035 GSWYSSR
-2043 DSESIFGTSGNINN
+2043 IFEGNIGQ
-2057 ANSLIISAASSASR
+2057 ANSLILSWAGETSR
-2071 PDRLIPGNPAAEFG
+2071 LDRNIPGNPATEFG
-2085 GLWLLVGRTYMPK
+2085 GKWVLVGRACMPK
-2098 TSAVSVSTKSVLD
+2098 TSALEVGSEDVLKSVSVNSTGLGVTSSSSIYQKYD
-2111 SFTIQGTS
+2111 SNEYPSGT
-2119 MSASYD
+2119 
-2125 YSYAS
+2125 
-2130 GYSYNVSPNPHS
+2130 GYSTTSSISPNPHD
-2142 HDAAINKTGVVSGV
+2142 HGV
-2156 SDARLEPMYIW
+2156 SVSRSAVIDNVADARLAPIYIW
-2167 VRVDGST
+2167 MRVDDEIT
-2174 YNIGNGTNN
+2174 PTFNDTKDIVE
-2183 ATNADSSANSSGTS
+2183 AD
-2197 SGATGGSSSS
+2197 
-2207 SGGYS
+2207 
-2212 SSSDGFAWH
+2212 
-2221 SDDVQNSSSSSGDKT
+2221 
-2236 GHVNLIP
+2236 

>member
-126 PSNGEFADSYVWREL
+126 PSNSEFADSYVWREL

-261 ADAEEPVLYANED
+261 ADAEEPVLYVNED
-274 GVTINNLTLGNIEN
+274 GVVINNLTLGNIEN
-288 LEAFVTALSEDLDG
+288 LEAFVTALSEDFDG

-374 TTINYYTRGAG
+374 TTVNFYTRGAG

-470 DDTIVDKAWVD
+470 GDTIVDKAWVD
-481 YISGSSS
+481 YISGNSS

-538 LAAKAFTEDGFNT
+538 LAAKAFTEAGFNT

-827 VFNDES
+827 VLNDES

-877 KDRLWRNLPAAEDVT
+877 KDRFWRNLPAAEDVT
-892 DEAKDAVTFANIAD
+892 DEAKEAVTFANIAD

-979 KKLSEVTKDV
+979 KKLSEVTKDI

-1042 KTSKVQVP
+1042 KTSKIQIP
-1050 EEASVASMQT
+1050 EEDKVAAMQT
-1060 DEPDDTET
+1060 DEPDDTEE
-1068 HTSIIPWIDNE
+1068 HTSIVTWFDNE
-1079 LFNFSIA
+1079 LFNFSVA
-1086 NNFVRTFDDATTREV
+1086 NNFVKTFDDATTREV

-1185 TAEAKSAILD
+1185 TSEAKSAILD
-1195 SLGIDSLNATILD
+1195 SLGIDSLNATVLD

-1218 VRAHL
+1218 ARAHL

-1231 ARIGVV
+1231 ARIASTDNLIAESDRRLQEIDNTVSNSATVV
-1237 SNQITTIDR
+1237 SQAEASRDAEIRTLNSLQSRLETAISDAQAAQEAFNTATQAYNEAQEAYNAADTAERNAQTVYNNKDR
-1246 ELQDGANEV
+1246 ELQ
-1255 ARCESEYNQAV
+1255 
-1266 ASMNSREQ
+1266 EQ
-1274 ELHTAE
+1274 LNNLATKSSFYTSAE
-1280 AAVVEA
+1280 
-1286 QNAVTSAQATLDAA
+1286 QNAVRLKNDVMDCIKNAMTSRGYGQVPTDASQLQNGDTENTIINATSSIYLYAA
-1300 SAATAA
+1300 GSLNGD
-1306 AWEAYQEAIRNRNNA
+1306 IN
-1321 DMAWRD
+1321 M
-1327 AGRLLENQSQD
+1327 
-1338 NYTYQNFYENA
+1338 YTN
-1349 RSLASRLQTT
+1349 
-1359 ATQCIRNGF
+1359 
-1368 TGLGKI
+1368 
-1374 PSAAEELGEGYDENS
+1374 LGEIL
-1389 VFNAIVDSSSDLY
+1389 A
-1402 FAISNS
+1402 
-1408 AVSGY
+1408 
-1413 LYSTGGTLYYS
+1413 YS
-1424 PTNALIDKINAE
+1424 PKQSLEDAIDSIVVDFLEVK
-1436 ATEFIAIRQAAFDAA
+1436 DAA
-1451 IENHNTRLQ
+1451 IQNAINNHNTTAQ
-1460 RDYDEALE
+1460 ETYNVEKSKYD
-1468 EYTTYQNWKNEYAS
+1468 TYQK
-1482 IPNKDREA
+1482 
-1490 WLAEHPMPT
+1490 WL
-1499 VREVPPT
+1499 RD
-1506 LPTFANTVD
+1506 FN
-1515 DLDPAE
+1515 
-1521 KSALPDPE
+1521 ALA
-1529 SLVKVFD
+1529 D
-1536 EDTSVSVYNL
+1536 EDKAAWQDQNPIPPLVTIAPEMPVLISSVDGL
-1546 ENAYLPILAWNRIVE
+1546 TDEEKATIPDIENKVSTISSGTDFKDVYLPILDWSKLVTMLGAQASDYGSIAVSIEQDKIDANSALLAYRRGESTEGQNLRNATSARTDAWNAFNSANDVKNAKRDAKTRADAEVE
-1561 GLVDDVN
+1561 RQTSARDAQIAKVN
-1568 EYENLYNE
+1568 YAEGELEYCRRDYN
-1576 ASTTQRVAIN
+1576 AAIN
-1586 SDLQKHRNY
+1586 SREKEEALK
-1595 EDETGTAYRNAV
+1595 E
-1607 DIEQQK
+1607 
-1613 QTDWNSCSYA
+1613 
-1623 ENQAN
+1623 
-1628 QARVDAVGFLDNKR
+1628 
-1642 TAVDTARTRY
+1642 
-1652 ETATVN
+1652 
-1658 VATCNSNLNVATNAQ
+1658 
-1673 ASRQATKTSLEETKQ
+1673 SLGKTKQ
-1688 HFENYRTATVARLNE
+1688 HFENYRASTVARLNK

-1715 PSYTAELSF
+1715 PSYTAELNF
-1724 QDLRYAIGLIEDDEK
+1724 QDLRYAIGLIEENEK
-1739 DEAAAE
+1739 DEVAAE

-1770 EAFADEISKGL
+1770 EAFADEIAKGL

-1792 QTLRDLRDS
+1792 QALRDLKDS

-1824 LNSDQ
+1824 LNSSQ

-1855 ADIWKI
+1855 ADVWKI
-1861 VRCSKEVSKS
+1861 VEYSKEVSKS
-1871 AYDERAAKYTI
+1871 AYDEGAAKYTI
-1882 TGRLAIDPNYLNFA
+1882 TGRLAVDPNYLNFA
-1896 EANTQIQNSYEQWA
+1896 EDSTQIRNSYEQWS
-1910 TTAYTITVKY
+1910 TGSYTITVKY
-1920 ISSPNEIAATTSADY
+1920 ISSASEIAATTSADY

-1941 FRKTPTTK
+1941 FRKTPTSQLYK
-1949 LYRLFNNADN
+1949 LFSNADN
-1959 STAHID
+1959 ATADIGV
-1965 EVLVGGKGWQNQT
+1965 VLDGGKGWQNQT
-1978 EYNIYKTM
+1978 EYNVYKTI
-1986 SDMFTSL
+1986 SNMFSSL
-1993 FTKNL
+1993 FTKNI

-2013 PTGSMCMTLE
+2013 PTNSMYMTTV
-2023 NPLTGDPRSNPL
+2023 NPLQGNQVSNPL
-2035 SGGRYYYP
+2035 LRDIGGWYAE
-2043 DSESIFGTSGNINN
+2043 ESIFGYYGNTSN
-2057 ANSLIISAASSASR
+2057 ANTHIVRYAANSTR
-2071 PDRLIPGNPAAEFG
+2071 EDRKIPGNPANEFG
-2085 GLWLLVGRTYMPK
+2085 GVWILVGRTCMPK
-2098 TSAVSVSTKSVLD
+2098 TNAISVGSEDVMTGVSCNNESLSVSSYGYLA
-2111 SFTIQGTS
+2111 GTGYIVS
-2119 MSASYD
+2119 SYIH
-2125 YSYAS
+2125 
-2130 GYSYNVSPNPHS
+2130 PNPHK
-2142 HDAAINKTGVVSGV
+2142 HDLSKNYTGVVDSV
-2156 SDARLEPMYIW
+2156 TDARLAPVYIW
-2167 VRVDGST
+2167 MRVDGAA
-2174 YNIGNGTNN
+2174 NTNPYF
-2183 ATNADSSANSSGTS
+2183 ADTTTTTTAVY
-2197 SGATGGSSSS
+2197 GA
-2207 SGGYS
+2207 
-2212 SSSDGFAWH
+2212 DAR
-2221 SDDVQNSSSSSGDKT
+2221 
-2236 GHVNLIP
+2236 